1 MDEANVPYLLY
12 ESEMVR
18 AEHRQKRSFILI
30 LVLVFA
36 LLISNFGWLYA
47 WMQYD
52 YVEAEEQIVVD
63 GGEKGIANYI
73 GNDGDIDYGENN
85 DYTSK

>member
-1 MDEANVPYLLY
+1 MDDVNVPYLLY

-63 GGEKGIANYI
+63 GGERGIANYI

-85 DYTSK
+85 NNTSK